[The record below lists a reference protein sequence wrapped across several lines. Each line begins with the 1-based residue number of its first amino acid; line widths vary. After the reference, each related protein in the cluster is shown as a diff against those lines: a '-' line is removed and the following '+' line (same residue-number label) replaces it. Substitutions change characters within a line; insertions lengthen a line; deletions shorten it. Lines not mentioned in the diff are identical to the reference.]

1 MSITSFEFLEDRVR
15 VFYHLE
21 KPYGIQDVYDYK
33 DVFYDSIERLPEVP
47 ETVGISGG
55 SDEDI
60 TIPRLGRT
68 ITFKFDRYEE
78 KSFGPLEED
87 IYGPYLR

>member
-1 MSITSFEFLEDRVR
+1 M
-15 VFYHLE
+15 
-21 KPYGIQDVYDYK
+21 
-33 DVFYDSIERLPEVP
+33 
-47 ETVGISGG
+47 GISGG